1 MSFWRIDYFKLALLK
16 EQQTQVKLWKLSRN
30 YSFVRNIYINKGEGL
45 DLNLHNNPTLVY
57 CAFPGNFQRLT
68 PHPQHPLFC
77 LAEDNI

>member
-1 MSFWRIDYFKLALLK
+1 MSFWHIDYFKLALLK
-16 EQQTQVKLWKLSRN
+16 KQQTQVKLWKLSRN
-30 YSFVRNIYINKGEGL
+30 YCFVRNIYINKGEGH

-57 CAFPGNFQRLT
+57 CAFPGNLQQLT